1 MTTKSILDLQKEF
14 AIEAVAQ
21 PDPSVELAKRELLIE
36 ALREENEF
44 LQKEIQKLRVEKR
57 TSNGLLNIPAEEII
71 CLEQIEILGSKSALR
86 ELSLDE
92 VKRLDLL
99 VKNLKLIRDKTD
111 DAIDIP
117 NLEKI
122 GEDNLVAIA
131 RGEA

>member
-1 MTTKSILDLQKEF
+1 MTKSILDLQKEF
-14 AIEAVAQ
+14 SIAVIEQ
-21 PDPSVELAKRELLIE
+21 PDEKDLIIKALQDENAFLQEQYQKALSEKRES
-36 ALREENEF
+36 RGM
-44 LQKEIQKLRVEKR
+44 VH
-57 TSNGLLNIPAEEII
+57 IPAEEII
-71 CLEQIEILGSKSALR
+71 CLEQIEILGTKSALR

>member
-1 MTTKSILDLQKEF
+1 MTKSIFDLQKEF

-21 PDPSVELAKRELLIE
+21 PDEKDLIIK
-36 ALREENEF
+36 ALQDEVF
-44 LQKEIQKLRVEKR
+44 TLQLRVQELNEQNRKAQ
-57 TSNGLLNIPAEEII
+57 GLVNVSAAEII
-71 CLEQIEILGSKSALR
+71 CLEQLDILGSKSAVR

-92 VKRLDLL
+92 TKRLDLL
-99 VKNLKLIRDKTD
+99 VKNLKLVRETAN

>member
-1 MTTKSILDLQKEF
+1 MTKSIFDLQKEF

-21 PDPSVELAKRELLIE
+21 PDEKDLIIKALQEENAFLQEQYQKALSEKRES
-36 ALREENEF
+36 RGM
-44 LQKEIQKLRVEKR
+44 VH
-57 TSNGLLNIPAEEII
+57 IPAEEII
-71 CLEQIEILGSKSALR
+71 CLEQIEILGTKSALR